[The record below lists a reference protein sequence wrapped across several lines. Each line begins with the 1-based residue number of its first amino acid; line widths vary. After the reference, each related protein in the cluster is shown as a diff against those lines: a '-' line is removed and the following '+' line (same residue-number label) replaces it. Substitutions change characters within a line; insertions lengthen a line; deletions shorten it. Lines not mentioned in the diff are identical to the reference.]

1 MYLVEE
7 HGTVLPRT
15 RSARPS
21 VSVLP
26 LVADLILC
34 LHPSVQSVSVDSVPL
49 QPSSVLRPPSLLCRR
64 TSRRSSLSLS
74 LLSNGGAKFE
84 SPYVEASRAVHP
96 PKTKVSV
103 SSSWALSWVFLAFS
117 DKHWPS
123 TPPSLDV
130 SLTLSIYV
138 QYLSASITFPAK
150 L

>member
-1 MYLVEE
+1 MVPCYLG
-7 HGTVLPRT
+7 HGVRV
-15 RSARPS
+15 RPS
-21 VSVLP
+21 SRSSPILSFVYTLLFSLSLWTLYPSSPPQSSVLP
-26 LVADLILC
+26 
-34 LHPSVQSVSVDSVPL
+34 
-49 QPSSVLRPPSLLCRR
+49 PSSVVGRCVGP
-64 TSRRSSLSLS
+64 RSHCLFCQTVAP
-74 LLSNGGAKFE
+74 N
-84 SPYVEASRAVHP
+84 SRAP
-96 PKTKVSV
+96 MWKPRAQFILQRQVSV

>member
-49 QPSSVLRPPSLLCRR
+49 QPSSVLPPSSVVGRR
-64 TSRRSSLSLS
+64 VGPRSHCLFCQTVAP
-74 LLSNGGAKFE
+74 N
-84 SPYVEASRAVHP
+84 SRAP
-96 PKTKVSV
+96 MWKPRAQFILQRQVSV

>member
-1 MYLVEE
+1 MVPCYLG
-7 HGTVLPRT
+7 HGVRVRPCPSS
-15 RSARPS
+15 RSSPILSFVYTLLFSLSLWTLCPS
-21 VSVLP
+21 SPPQSSVLP
-26 LVADLILC
+26 
-34 LHPSVQSVSVDSVPL
+34 
-49 QPSSVLRPPSLLCRR
+49 PSSVVGRR
-64 TSRRSSLSLS
+64 VGPRSHCLFCQTVAP
-74 LLSNGGAKFE
+74 N
-84 SPYVEASRAVHP
+84 SRAP
-96 PKTKVSV
+96 MWKPRAQFILQRQVSV